1 MKKDL
6 RKFPRMPAPLNVK
19 ASVLSY
25 PVLEDENIKGIGKNI
40 SQNGIRFISPVF
52 YDPKTPLNLK
62 ISIPGWN
69 EYKKPFSVLVDLS
82 KDDFLTAIGEVVWC
96 RKNGNN
102 QYEIGVKF
110 INIYEDD
117 YKALCSY
124 IKDSAID

>member
-6 RKFPRMPAPLNVK
+6 RKFPRMPAPLKVK